1 MRGTKL
7 AARYAKA
14 LFDFALELNKVD
26 EIFQDVN
33 LIDKTFKENNEL
45 CHIIN
50 MPIVKT
56 DKKIAIINQ
65 IFQSQISDI
74 TSNYLKLILKKGRE
88 TQIDVICS
96 EFVKLYK
103 KNKNIITLKITSVD
117 TLPQT
122 TIDTLVEKV
131 KEFTQANIQVELAI
145 NPSIIGGYKL
155 HFNDY
160 FIDSSIKGSLDK
172 LRKGLIDKSY
182 QVNF

>member
-1 MRGTKL
+1 MKGTKL

-14 LFDFALELNKVD
+14 LFDFAIELNKVD
-26 EIFQDVN
+26 EIFQDIN
-33 LIDKTFKENNEL
+33 FIDKIFKENTEL
-45 CHIIN
+45 RHVIN
-50 MPIVKT
+50 MPVIRV
-56 DKKIAIINQ
+56 DKKIAIIEQ
-65 IFQSQISDI
+65 IFKPHINEM
-74 TSNYLKLILKKGRE
+74 TNKYLILIIKKGRE
-88 TQIDVICS
+88 TQVDVICS

-103 KNKNIITLKITSVD
+103 KNKNIITLQITSAD

-172 LRKGLIDKSY
+172 LRKELIDKSY
-182 QVNF
+182 QINF